1 MVWIVEVGYKKH
13 VTDPVGF
20 MTKKDIEELG
30 IKGVEDVRAISTYT
44 ITGKTTEEDIKKISE
59 ELLSDNQIQEY
70 GYRGV
75 GIKKPLEHD
84 HTKGWVV
91 EVGFKPG
98 VMDAVGLSAASA
110 IEILGIDGVKEVK
123 TGNKFMIIGDISEK
137 EVGKICQRLLVNN
150 MIQFY
155 RYQKIGES

>member
-20 MTKKDIEELG
+20 MTKKDIDELG
-30 IKGVEDVRAISTYT
+30 IQGVEDVRAISTYT
-44 ITGKTTEEDIKKISE
+44 ILGEITEEDVKKVSE

-70 GYRGV
+70 GYRGIGV
-75 GIKKPLEHD
+75 KKPLEHE

-91 EVGFKPG
+91 EVGLKPG
-98 VMDAVGLSAASA
+98 VMDAVGLSASSA
-110 IEILGIDGVKEVK
+110 IEILGIDTIKEIK
-123 TGNKFMIIGDISEK
+123 TGNKYMLVGDISE
-137 EVGKICQRLLVNN
+137 EQVRKICQRLLVNN